1 MEILPKD
8 LVETVRA
15 ALLSEKR
22 ERARLRIH
30 TGADIWPVLRRW
42 HGGFSLD
49 ATQVSHLRGLVDLYD
64 GARHLSTC
72 LIVASEIE
80 GNELICSVK
89 RETAVADRAALDFA
103 RDENAPAA
111 LLPRF

>member
-22 ERARLRIH
+22 KRSRLRIH
-30 TGADIWPVLRRW
+30 TGTDIWPVLRRW